1 MPRNALWFAALVLI
15 LSQSIGWA
23 GPMLHMEE
31 AKNALAMGDYLE
43 AVAQYAVAQYS
54 EVLAIPDLP
63 LRILA
68 DIYNARGQAH
78 LGAKQY
84 DDAVADCDAA
94 IRLRPQL

>member
-43 AVAQYAVAQYS
+43 AVAQYS
-54 EVLAIPDLP
+54 EVLASPDLP
-63 LRILA
+63 PRIRGE
-68 DIYNARGQAH
+68 IYNGRGQAH
-78 LGAKQY
+78 RGAKQY
-84 DDAVADCDAA
+84 DDAVADYDAA